1 MEIGLIDFQECNNMK
16 NMLHDCKAGYI
27 SRPICAIITVKNMQ
41 STSESLSV
49 PFLKISKLIT
59 LSKTLD
65 PDSLFLKVRVEILY
79 EISSFFQQFTK
90 KKKKIIKEFG
100 GMKSFT
106 HTSTV
111 YLHSFHVQFVLFS
124 KRIYMFLS
132 FDISYTLH
140 MLIISLFNICNNF
153 SYEYNY
159 GNL

>member
-90 KKKKIIKEFG
+90 KKKKIYQRVWWNEIIYTYIY
-100 GMKSFT
+100 SIFT
-106 HTSTV
+106 
-111 YLHSFHVQFVLFS
+111 F
-124 KRIYMFLS
+124 
-132 FDISYTLH
+132 ISCK
-140 MLIISLFNICNNF
+140 ICF
-153 SYEYNY
+153 IF
-159 GNL
+159 